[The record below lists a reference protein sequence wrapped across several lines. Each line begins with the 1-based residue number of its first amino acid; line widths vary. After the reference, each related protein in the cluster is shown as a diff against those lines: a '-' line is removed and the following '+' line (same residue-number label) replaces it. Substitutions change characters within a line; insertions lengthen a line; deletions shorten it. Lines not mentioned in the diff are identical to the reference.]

1 MTGLVFK
8 QMNEGIRGEGLC
20 PRPHSLEQSPGSPN
34 SELTLTSQ
42 HTCGSGSCTSS
53 SQQPGSWGRSLG
65 RREKACWAVWGP
77 SGWAGKRVG
86 VGGPGGGWPWGP
98 APGHTATPRLAAL
111 SASCLSSHRL
121 SFAASSSRP
130 QGLAFLRASAHI
142 LPCSLS
148 GSRCDLLP
156 RAGTAGPPPHL

>member
-77 SGWAGKRVG
+77 SGWAGKE
-86 VGGPGGGWPWGP
+86 GGGRGTWG
-98 APGHTATPRLAAL
+98 RMAL
-111 SASCLSSHRL
+111 G
-121 SFAASSSRP
+121 ASSWTHSYPQAGSPVCILPLQPPPLLCCFLVQASGLGFP
-130 QGLAFLRASAHI
+130 QGFS
-142 LPCSLS
+142 
-148 GSRCDLLP
+148 
-156 RAGTAGPPPHL
+156 PHPALFPLWEQV